1 MKKSQC
7 HLSQANERIMVL
19 FNRFKEKNIN
29 ISDWKTISLCQYKI
43 SLWNTINYNNKTKE
57 IWQHLWELCRET
69 IGDDQKQGNL
79 DWEEELSDWVH
90 QQDTEYLMKY
100 FQKKAFNYN
109 ELLITGERVK
119 AQDGAVRIF

>member
-7 HLSQANERIMVL
+7 HVSQANERIMVL

-29 ISDWKTISLCQYKI
+29 ISDWKTILLCQYKI

-57 IWQHLWELCRET
+57 IWQHLWELSRET